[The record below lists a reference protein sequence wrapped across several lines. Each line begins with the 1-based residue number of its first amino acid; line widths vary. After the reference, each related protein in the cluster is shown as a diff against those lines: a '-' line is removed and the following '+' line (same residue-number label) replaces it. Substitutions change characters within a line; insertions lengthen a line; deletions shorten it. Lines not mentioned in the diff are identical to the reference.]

1 MKKSSYLFITLLVGV
16 GVFLIP
22 GPFLYAFDT
31 LDEVVSRYLSQNLDV
46 ATAALKVK
54 SSAASLASAPAW
66 RSSSISL
73 SANTAGTLGDVATPV
88 GPTSASSQ
96 AGGPTYGASLSVP
109 LTDWFALGASGTLKS
124 DGTLTSSLSATLSP
138 LSGQPSKAD
147 IDYRLSL
154 QSYRSTLRSAVLQ
167 FRSTLRSLQVS
178 KAEVAYKKAAYDA
191 ASTQYEQKQV
201 LLSRGSASQSDVLDA
216 LGSLTQA
223 RLDYETAEAN
233 YQNIHQSIALSLG
246 IADAELPDFTQ
257 LLESEGP
264 ITDASLTSLMDRET
278 YLGLSDTFVRAKLD
292 AESSQIDAR
301 SAQPKPDVSIKGDLS
316 PAAKT
321 WSASAM
327 VKLPLDLL
335 FWDRAAVAKQTAD
348 VKEKQAEYAKA
359 TVSLEYD
366 QKVQDAKRLYES
378 WKKTTTAYS
387 SAQLV
392 YQQAEVLASLGQKSP
407 LDLNTAQAELL
418 RSAWQLASA
427 EKTLRDALDALSPRF
442 VIEEK

>member
-1 MKKSSYLFITLLVGV
+1 
-16 GVFLIP
+16 
-22 GPFLYAFDT
+22 
-31 LDEVVSRYLSQNLDV
+31 
-46 ATAALKVK
+46 
-54 SSAASLASAPAW
+54 
-66 RSSSISL
+66 
-73 SANTAGTLGDVATPV
+73 
-88 GPTSASSQ
+88 
-96 AGGPTYGASLSVP
+96 
-109 LTDWFALGASGTLKS
+109 
-124 DGTLTSSLSATLSP
+124 
-138 LSGQPSKAD
+138 
-147 IDYRLSL
+147 
-154 QSYRSTLRSAVLQ
+154 
-167 FRSTLRSLQVS
+167 LRSLQVS